1 MASVQRR
8 GGACTC
14 EAHVMLTAWGTD
26 EERDKVQALRV
37 WRLRL
42 VLWAVCALR
51 GWDAPA
57 SRSMWC
63 VVARVYE
70 LLRVCCVCS
79 AVPPFDTS
87 RTIVDVV
94 RRPIA
99 DIRKRNPG
107 QTAGYRAPSA
117 NVDHEA

>member
-26 EERDKVQALRV
+26 EERDKGQALRV

-42 VLWAVCALR
+42 VLWAVCALS
-51 GWDAPA
+51 WDAPA

-63 VVARVYE
+63 GVARVYE

-79 AVPPFDTS
+79 ALPAFGSTEHRSDVPS
-87 RTIVDVV
+87 
-94 RRPIA
+94 
-99 DIRKRNPG
+99 
-107 QTAGYRAPSA
+107 S
-117 NVDHEA
+117 